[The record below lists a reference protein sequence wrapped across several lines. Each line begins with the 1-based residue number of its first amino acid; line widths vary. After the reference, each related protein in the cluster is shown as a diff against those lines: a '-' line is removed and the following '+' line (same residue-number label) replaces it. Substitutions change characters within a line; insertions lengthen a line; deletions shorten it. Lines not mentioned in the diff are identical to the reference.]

1 MLKNKLIAIISLLCF
16 TFGSGV
22 AFAKNC
28 DGYGADVKDGNKI
41 EKMEKEA

>member
-1 MLKNKLIAIISLLCF
+1 MSKKLTALFSLLCF
-16 TFGSGV
+16 TIGSGV